1 MRQHVFAFL
10 VAFAVWVSGN
20 TLFGMMPASART
32 GGIGMG
38 CEPRTEVVWNN
49 QCGTHPSCAGFCSK
63 FTFYTK
69 RCEELSGL
77 NCSERDGTVQYTHE
91 KFYCPLGGMA
101 AHVQV
106 LASTT
111 TPGGGI
117 HTRPVRRGNK
127 AGRFGSV

>member
-91 KFYCPLGGMA
+91 KFYCSPSWGYGCTC
-101 AHVQV
+101 
-106 LASTT
+106 S
-111 TPGGGI
+111 G
-117 HTRPVRRGNK
+117 TRFYYYTGWWYPYPTC
-127 AGRFGSV
+127 